1 MIDNKNNWKT
11 KMSKLSMKKNI
22 KISRVWLINS
32 WL

>member
-22 KISRVWLINS
+22 KISRVLLISN
-32 WL
+32 